1 MSGVTSRA
9 RPRLSGFRA
18 LTARLLAR
26 PVLDAA
32 ALLFSLVMLVS
43 LLPSISIPTVV
54 QIAYYLVVPGYALLG
69 LVNRPMGILD
79 RIALMLGISLGMTAG
94 FAALFQSFYPQGSVN
109 QSLAIPLVTLAAS
122 AISFQASRRK
132 PK

>member
-1 MSGVTSRA
+1 M
-9 RPRLSGFRA
+9 SGFRA

>member
-32 ALLFSLVMLVS
+32 ALLFSLGMLVS
-43 LLPSISIPTVV
+43 LLPSINVPALA

-69 LVNRPMGILD
+69 LFNRPMGTLD